1 MTLFSGGSSLTQKEH
16 LIPGEKTFLAK
27 DTRVPDLFALGY
39 LFFFLIYFIF
49 GITGS
54 SARGLS
60 LVPVSRGHSLVV
72 VGGLLIAVASLV
84 KSRLSSVWAS
94 VAVVLGL

>member
-1 MTLFSGGSSLTQKEH
+1 M
-16 LIPGEKTFLAK
+16 
-27 DTRVPDLFALGY
+27 
-39 LFFFLIYFIF
+39 YFIF
-49 GITGS
+49 GNTGS

-84 KSRLSSVWAS
+84 KSGLSSV
-94 VAVVLGL
+94 